1 MNELLIMLEID
12 GRSAAMRAVDVHSVI
27 EPERIFPVPRAPQ
40 HVVGLTAMRSQSLTV
55 IDTRIALGIARPDNP
70 GERAVVVDV
79 EGHQYALLVD
89 QVNDV
94 GQAMSDITPVA
105 GGSGTAWE
113 RVAEGM
119 VETSRGPTLLIDPAK
134 VITGPEKLAA

>member
-27 EPERIFPVPRAPQ
+27 EAERIFPVPRAPR
-40 HVVGLTAMRSQSLTV
+40 HVVGLTAMRSLSLTV
-55 IDTRIALGIARPDNP
+55 IDTRIALGIAQPENP

-79 EGHQYALLVD
+79 DGHQYALLVD
-89 QVNDV
+89 RVDDV
-94 GQAMSDITPVA
+94 DRAMSDITPVA
-105 GGSGTAWE
+105 GGSGAEWE

-119 VETSRGPTLLIDPAK
+119 VETSRGPALLIDPAK
-134 VITGPEKLAA
+134 LITGPEKRAA